1 MMLFYGGERKERERG
16 KGLYEKMELREVPY
30 IKYFPLSE
38 IQAKQEPHK
47 TSSHPVLSPLPTTE
61 RKWFIGS

>member
-1 MMLFYGGERKERERG
+1 MEENEERGRGERALEEGATRG
-16 KGLYEKMELREVPY
+16 TLYKV
-30 IKYFPLSE
+30 LSSVE

-47 TSSHPVLSPLPTTE
+47 TSSHPVLSPLPTE